1 MDFSSSYIVGK
12 LSMSQSSVIQIAG
25 QAIYLAFELA
35 GPVLGA
41 ALAVGLLVSLFQ
53 TLTQIQEA
61 TLSFLPKLAAIALVL
76 FVTGHW
82 MIGQLITFT
91 TTLYGEIPKLL
102 GGG

>member
-1 MDFSSSYIVGK
+1 MNQTSI
-12 LSMSQSSVIQIAG
+12 IQIAG
-25 QAIYLAFELA
+25 QAIYLAFEIA

-41 ALAVGLLVSLFQ
+41 ALIVGLLVSLFQ

-61 TLSFLPKLAAIALVL
+61 TLSFLPKLAAIAAVL
-76 FVTGHW
+76 FLTGHW
-82 MIGQLITFT
+82 MMGQLVTFT